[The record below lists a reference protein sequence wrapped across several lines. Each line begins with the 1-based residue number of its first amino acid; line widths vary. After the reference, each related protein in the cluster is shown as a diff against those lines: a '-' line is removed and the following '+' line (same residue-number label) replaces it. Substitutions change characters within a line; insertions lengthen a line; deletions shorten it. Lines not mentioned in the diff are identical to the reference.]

1 MIGVYP
7 AYGRDYKSKAAV
19 LEAYN
24 AGKDFIIA
32 DISSR
37 WNGMAANKSDLK
49 DEGVVKIRYGK
60 LAKVVLVDSYS
71 GKTAL

>member
-37 WNGMAANKSDLK
+37 WNGMAANKSDLAV
-49 DEGVVKIRYGK
+49 EGKVKIRYAK
-60 LAKVVLVDSYS
+60 LAKVIIVDAVS
-71 GKTAL
+71 GKEVV